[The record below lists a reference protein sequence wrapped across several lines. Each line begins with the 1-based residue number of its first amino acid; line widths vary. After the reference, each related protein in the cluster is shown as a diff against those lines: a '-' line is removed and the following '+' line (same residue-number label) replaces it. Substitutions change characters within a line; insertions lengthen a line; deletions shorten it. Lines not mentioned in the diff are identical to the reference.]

1 MVSSIHRKNSFL
13 RFANAAAALMAIVV
27 SLASWS
33 SAAEVVAEL
42 DRDSVPAG
50 NAAVMTLRIS
60 GGKAEK
66 PEIPAISNLII
77 ESRGQSQQMQMINFH
92 VTVTMTYT
100 YIVGSQTPGDYQ
112 IPPFTVMV
120 DGKKL
125 STEPLN
131 LKVLDAGA
139 AQPAAGTPPNSA
151 GSPPSSAEEAD
162 EGEKRFG
169 FLTVELAANDRKH
182 AYVGEIAPVRIRAWL
197 PAASRAQLRSGIQP
211 EGKAFTLHNV
221 SSQPQQTEEVRE
233 GKRYT
238 VITWFGGMSATKAG
252 KYPASLSLNATVA
265 VRDPSALRQPRRRTG
280 GPFDDPFFDNVF
292 DQMNT
297 PMIQKEVTLKS
308 DDQEIEVRPLPTE
321 GRPKGFTGAVGEFK
335 FDSFEIPNTWK
346 TGEPQQIAAGLS
358 GTGNFSLMNAPEL
371 TPADAWKTYPGKG
384 EFNGG
389 DQASF
394 SGSKSFK
401 FSAVPRKGG
410 DQEVSL
416 AFSYFDP
423 TAGAYHTIS
432 SPIEK
437 IHVDGTDVVDDVPA
451 TNPAEREPEKTP
463 EKKIE
468 SLAPQHLAMTAP
480 ATLTPLVSR
489 PAFYLSL
496 VLSALFAAMG
506 WGIAWIRR
514 RRADPKRRAQE
525 VMEKAVRQ
533 ALETVASSTASGDV
547 AGYFAAARLALQHRL
562 GALWNQSAQAITSAE
577 VRARISHDSP
587 VARFFREADCYEYSR
602 QSSREILPEWQAL
615 FDEALATL
623 TPSK

>member
-1 MVSSIHRKNSFL
+1 MVNSIHCKNGFL
-13 RFANAAAALMAIVV
+13 HCAKATAVLVV
-27 SLASWS
+27 MVFCMASWS

-50 NAAVMTLRIS
+50 NAAIMTLRIS
-60 GGKAEK
+60 GGRADK
-66 PEIPAISNLII
+66 PEIPEVPNLVI
-77 ESRGQSQQMQMINFH
+77 ESRGQSQQMQIVNWRT
-92 VTVTMTYT
+92 TVTMTYT

-112 IPPFTVMV
+112 IPVITVTV

-125 STEPLN
+125 STQPLN

-139 AQPAAGTPPNSA
+139 AQPPMGTPPNPA
-151 GSPPSSAEEAD
+151 GSQSSPAEEAD
-162 EGEKRFG
+162 TGEKRFG

-197 PAASRAQLRSGIQP
+197 PAASRAQLRSSIQP

-221 SSQPQQTEEVRE
+221 SSQPQQTEEMRD

-252 KYPASLSLNATVA
+252 KYPASLSLDATVA
-265 VRDPSALRQPRRRTG
+265 VRDPSALKQPRRRTG

-308 DDQEIEVRPLPTE
+308 DDQEIEVRPLPSE
-321 GRPKGFTGAVGEFK
+321 GRPNGFSGAVGEFK
-335 FDSFEIPNTWK
+335 FDSFEIPGTWK
-346 TGEPQQIAAGLS
+346 TGEPQKITAILIGK
-358 GTGNFSLMNAPEL
+358 GNFSLMNAPEL

-384 EFNGG
+384 EFSGG

-401 FSAVPRKGG
+401 FSAVPSRGG
-410 DQEVSL
+410 DQEVAL

-423 TAGAYHTIS
+423 AAGAYQTIS
-432 SPIEK
+432 SPVEK
-437 IHVDGTDVVDDVPA
+437 IQVVGANVLDDVLTA
-451 TNPAEREPEKTP
+451 NPAEKEPEKTP

-468 SLAPQHLAMTAP
+468 SLATQHLAMTAP
-480 ATLTPLVSR
+480 ATLVPLVSR
-489 PAFYLSL
+489 PAFYLIL
-496 VLSALFAAMG
+496 VLSALFALMG
-506 WGIAWIRR
+506 WWIAWVRR
-514 RRADPKRRAQE
+514 RRADPKRRSQE
-525 VMEKAVRQ
+525 LIEKAFRQ
-533 ALETVASSTASGDV
+533 SLETVASSTASGDV
-547 AGYFAAARLALQHRL
+547 AGYFSAARLALQQRL
-562 GALWNQSAQAITSAE
+562 GVLWNQPAQAITSAE
-577 VRARISHDSP
+577 VRARISNDSP
-587 VARFFREADCYEYSR
+587 VVRFFREADCYEYSR